1 VVIEGLAELKVA
13 ENGPEFE
20 EVITRPP
27 VTVIVKVTVP
37 LTGVVAESVA
47 VTVN

>member
-1 VVIEGLAELKVA
+1 VLKAPEVA
-13 ENGPEFE
+13 VKGPGFD

-27 VTVIVKVTVP
+27 VTVIVKVTAS
-37 LTGVVAESVA
+37 LTGLAAESVA